1 MILCWSLSKFLT
13 KIAPLDGKSYFFL
26 LENGEEEFLTL
37 PGKAFVGKLK
47 LDFYLNELLYD
58 FFMIF
63 CWFLF
68 SAMWFLELFC
78 RGSELHS

>member
-1 MILCWSLSKFLT
+1 MMILCWSLSKFLT

-37 PGKAFVGKLK
+37 PGKAFVAKLK

-58 FFMIF
+58 FLMIF
-63 CWFLF
+63 CWLLLEFLDF
-68 SAMWFLELFC
+68 KFLTVS
-78 RGSELHS
+78 GS